1 MILVDQYGRRVTY
14 LRISLTD
21 RCNLRCVYCMPAEG
35 VQLVPK
41 GDLLSFEEIVRFV
54 GICCRHGLQ
63 KVRLTGGEPTIRK
76 DLVELVRALAAL
88 GTLAEINLTTN
99 GLLLPQMAESLAA
112 AGLSRVNLSLDTLR
126 PERFETLT
134 RRPGHAET
142 LAGLDAAQKHFPGRR
157 TQINV
162 VLLRSRNGD
171 ELLDFARFAQERDLM
186 VRFIEFMPLNATGEW
201 SSDEVVPSAEARAA
215 IESAYPLEPVEIDP
229 LYAGPAK
236 KYRFVGRPGGVGFI
250 TPISQDFCAWCNR
263 MRLSADGR
271 IRPCLLDDYEVSV
284 RDLLRAGASDAEVEQ
299 RVFFALQNKVEK
311 HRIGEADFHKPQKAM
326 VSIGG

>member
-35 VQLVPK
+35 VQLAPK
-41 GDLLSFEEIVRFV
+41 SELLTFEEILRFV
-54 GICCRHGLQ
+54 RLCCRHGLQ
-63 KVRLTGGEPTIRK
+63 KVRLTGGEPTIRR
-76 DLVELVRALAAL
+76 DLVELVRALAGL
-88 GTLAEINLTTN
+88 GTLAEVNLTTN
-99 GLLLPQMAESLAA
+99 GLRLPELAA
-112 AGLSRVNLSLDTLR
+112 PLAEAGLSRVNVSLDTLR
-126 PERFETLT
+126 PERFERLT
-134 RRPGHAET
+134 RREGWAET
-142 LAGLDAAQKHFPGRR
+142 LAGLDAAQRHFPGRR
-157 TQINV
+157 TQVNV
-162 VLLRSRNGD
+162 VLLRSMNGD
-171 ELLDFARFAQERDLM
+171 EVLDFARFAQERDLM

-201 SSDEVVPSAEARAA
+201 SADEVVPSAEVRAA
-215 IESAYPLEPVEIDP
+215 IEAVHPLEPVEIDP

-236 KYRFVGRPGGVGFI
+236 KFRFTGKRGGIGFI
-250 TPISQDFCAWCNR
+250 TPVSQDFCAWCNR

-284 RDLLRAGASDAEVEQ
+284 RDLLRAGAEDADIEQ

-311 HRIGEADFHKPQKAM
+311 HRIGEADFHKPHKAM